1 MAKKFNVDSNVYIIL
16 YSVVMVVVVAALLA
30 VVSLSRIP

>member
-30 VVSLSRIP
+30 VVSH